1 MEGADRTVVTGAAGA
16 AISLVCCGVS
26 GVPALW
32 ARRSTVMTE
41 PEPQSI
47 APLLESEPATEPGL
61 KLEQCTCRSGALG
74 NGNDAAAPE
83 SGHTL
88 ATAVARCAAI
98 GAVGFTFCCRFDK
111 ADTLGALPLCYF
123 KTTTDGTLLFST
135 RSSVHVA
142 SQYCRLTP
150 PLGIDE
156 MLLYFAGN
164 DDPEWTTVLISAGKE
179 SDGNAAKTPISSN
192 SQTADSGSYCQ
203 RCSAKRV
210 QCCVPICAFD
220 CVDTR
225 AIEAARRIVE
235 RMLEN
240 CQPAIVHRMAAAGC
254 SVAVIGRAQV
264 TSDMPPHNFLKG
276 IQASLGQRSYDD
288 GCRGVGGTV
297 HVPCTS
303 VGEENL
309 LGELIGGDPHFKK
322 ESILIHEFSHAVM
335 NVGLTDEARGR
346 ITSAFA
352 NACESG
358 EFDNESYMMS
368 NAEEFWAE
376 GAQAWFHA
384 SMRSDVNCGINTRDG
399 VIQRVPELA
408 ALLREVF
415 GDGTWRYDTSD
426 ENCHAWS
433 ICNDRLLLTETAHKS
448 ESEDEDEPWNT
459 PAMTAGRYLSDGGSN
474 NAGAR

>member
-1 MEGADRTVVTGAAGA
+1 MNGADRTANVVGAAGVA
-16 AISLVCCGVS
+16 VSLVCCGIREWCSSAVGS
-26 GVPALW
+26 AT
-32 ARRSTVMTE
+32 TVAPE
-41 PEPQSI
+41 PEPQTT
-47 APLLESEPATEPGL
+47 APLLGHKLATEPGY
-61 KLEQCTCRSGALG
+61 TSRVGALG
-74 NGNDAAAPE
+74 TGNDAAAPE
-83 SGHTL
+83 PGHTL
-88 ATAVARCAAI
+88 ATAAARCAAI
-98 GAVGFTFCCRFDK
+98 GAVGFTFCGRCDE
-111 ADTLGALPLCYF
+111 ADTMATLPLCYF
-123 KTTTDGTLLFST
+123 KTATDGMLLPSA
-135 RSSVHVA
+135 RPSVQAEYMHASSA
-142 SQYCRLTP
+142 QTIP
-150 PLGIDE
+150 EIDE
-156 MLLYFAGN
+156 MLRCCPGN
-164 DDPEWTTVLISAGKE
+164 DDPEWTTVLLSGEKE
-179 SDGNAAKTPISSN
+179 GSVAETLMRSKA
-192 SQTADSGSYCQ
+192 QAADSGSYCQ

-235 RMLEN
+235 RMLED

-254 SVAVIGRAQV
+254 SVAVIGQAQV

-309 LGELIGGDPHFKK
+309 LGDLIGGDPHFTH
-322 ESILIHEFSHAVM
+322 ESILVHEFSHAVM

-346 ITSAFA
+346 ITAAFV
-352 NACESG
+352 NASESG

-399 VIQRVPELA
+399 VIERVPELA

-415 GDGTWRYDTSD
+415 GDGSWRYDTSD

-433 ICNDRLLLTETAHKS
+433 IYNDRLLLTETA
-448 ESEDEDEPWNT
+448 
-459 PAMTAGRYLSDGGSN
+459 
-474 NAGAR
+474 